1 MKDPEGVLCNTKLQN
16 VGGEG
21 EFEKGLEDE
30 VWLKYVKVVFLGLPS
45 VGKTSI
51 ITLLSEN
58 RVVKSYDP
66 TIGVDFGSLSIGECE
81 VCMWDFAGQDRFRFL
96 WDDFIKGAKVIFAV
110 SDSTPKNVLQTKKII
125 DEIRQKTDAVIIGI
139 ANKQDLPGAMKPSQV
154 ESILEVPTYGMVAID
169 PRKRVKMYSILRQA
183 LEQVVL
189 TVASN

>member
-1 MKDPEGVLCNTKLQN
+1 
-16 VGGEG
+16 
-21 EFEKGLEDE
+21 LEDDA
-30 VWLKYVKVVFLGLPS
+30 WLKYVKVVFLGLPS

-66 TIGVDFGSLSIGECE
+66 TVGVDFGSLSIGECE

-96 WDDFIKGAKVIFAV
+96 WDDFVRGAKVIFAV

-125 DEIRQKTDAVIIGI
+125 DELKEKTDALIIGI
-139 ANKQDLPGAMKPSQV
+139 ANKQDLPGAMKPNQV
-154 ESILEVPTYGMVAID
+154 ESILGVPTYGMVAID

-183 LEQVVL
+183 LEEAVL
-189 TVASN
+189 TVSN